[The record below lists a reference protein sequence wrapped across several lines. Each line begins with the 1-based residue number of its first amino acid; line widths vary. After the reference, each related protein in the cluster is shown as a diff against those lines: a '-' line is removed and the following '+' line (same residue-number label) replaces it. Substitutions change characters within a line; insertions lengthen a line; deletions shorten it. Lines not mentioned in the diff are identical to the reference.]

1 MLIAGNWK
9 MNYGLKEIR
18 DFYKVSQLEE
28 INYDVEMCLIPQ
40 HPLIF
45 EAIKLFENTKIKI
58 GAQCSHYKSEGAF
71 TGDVSPNLLSEIGC
85 DYVITGHSER
95 RMYHYE
101 SDQFVKQT
109 ALSVISKNMIPIIC
123 VGETLEE
130 KNNKNTK
137 QFIKKQIFNSIPI
150 ISDTEIVVAYEPIWA
165 IGTGKIP
172 ELGEIDEI
180 HHLIRD
186 ELDSLNFLKVIYG
199 GSVNKNNCKEIF
211 SLSNVD
217 GALIGGASLNF
228 KDFLAIYNSAV
239 KQVM

>member
-1 MLIAGNWK
+1 MKNIVVTGANKGLGLEFTRQLSKDNHVIATARNISSEHELHSLPNVKIKKLDLLSDATIDQFVEDISDTPIYILINKKLGEYMLIAGNWK

-18 DFYKVSQLEE
+18 DFYKFSQLEE

-45 EAIKLFENTKIKI
+45 EAIKLFENTEIKI

-109 ALSVISKNMIPIIC
+109 SLSVISKNMIPIIC

-130 KNNKNTK
+130 KNNKIVITK
-137 QFIKKQIFNSIPI
+137 NFFII
-150 ISDTEIVVAYEPIWA
+150 T
-165 IGTGKIP
+165 
-172 ELGEIDEI
+172 
-180 HHLIRD
+180 
-186 ELDSLNFLKVIYG
+186 
-199 GSVNKNNCKEIF
+199 
-211 SLSNVD
+211 
-217 GALIGGASLNF
+217 
-228 KDFLAIYNSAV
+228 LANLF
-239 KQVM
+239 

>member
-1 MLIAGNWK
+1 
-9 MNYGLKEIR
+9 
-18 DFYKVSQLEE
+18 
-28 INYDVEMCLIPQ
+28 MCLIPQ

-45 EAIKLFENTKIKI
+45 EAIKLFENTNKI

-109 ALSVISKNMIPIIC
+109 ALSVISKNMITIIC

-137 QFIKKQIFNSIPI
+137 EFIKKQIFNSVPI
-150 ISDTEIVVAYEPIWA
+150 ISDTEIVVDYEPIWA

-172 ELGEIDEI
+172 ELREIDEI
-180 HHLIRD
+180 HHLIKM
-186 ELDSLNFLKVIYG
+186 N
-199 GSVNKNNCKEIF
+199 
-211 SLSNVD
+211 
-217 GALIGGASLNF
+217 
-228 KDFLAIYNSAV
+228 
-239 KQVM
+239 